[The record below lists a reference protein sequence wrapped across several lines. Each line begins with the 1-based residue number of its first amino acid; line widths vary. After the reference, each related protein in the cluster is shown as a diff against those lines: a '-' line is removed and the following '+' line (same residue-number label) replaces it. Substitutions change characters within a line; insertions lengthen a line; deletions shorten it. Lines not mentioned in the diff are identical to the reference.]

1 MKDRYDRINVMLD
14 ALEAELR
21 SAYLWN
27 AEKPSEEDLSS
38 IEPFAVDKLSF
49 NQWLQ
54 FIFIQRLR
62 GICEQKGSLPGVC
75 SISPMAEEFYQAKE
89 VDASKII
96 KLLASIDDLITNA

>member
-1 MKDRYDRINVMLD
+1 MKERYDRINVMLD

-21 SAYLWN
+21 SANIWD
-27 AEKPSEEDLSS
+27 AEKPSEEALRS

-54 FIFIQRLR
+54 FIFIQRVR
-62 GICEQKGSLPGVC
+62 ATCEQKGSLPGVC
-75 SISPMAEEFYQAKE
+75 SISPMAEEFYQAKK

>member
-1 MKDRYDRINVMLD
+1 MKERYDRINVMLD

-62 GICEQKGSLPGVC
+62 AICDQKGSLPEVC
-75 SISPMAEEFYQAKE
+75 SISPMAEEFYQATE
-89 VDASKII
+89 VDASTII

>member
-1 MKDRYDRINVMLD
+1 MKERYDRINVMLD
-14 ALEAELR
+14 TLEAELR

-54 FIFIQRLR
+54 FIFIQRVR
-62 GICEQKGSLPGVC
+62 AICDQKGSLPEVC

-96 KLLASIDDLITNA
+96 KLLASIDELITNA

>member
-1 MKDRYDRINVMLD
+1 MLD

-62 GICEQKGSLPGVC
+62 AICDQKGSLPEVC
-75 SISPMAEEFYQAKE
+75 SISPMAEEFYQAKK